1 MGETSLRRS
10 DAKHYRDRAEELRI
24 RAETFGP
31 DNRKMLMKMA
41 EYYERFADEVEV
53 DRGQDASPI

>member
-1 MGETSLRRS
+1 MGETTLRPR
-10 DAKHYRDRAEELRI
+10 DAKHYRDRAEELRT

-53 DRGQDASPI
+53 DRWGASPP